1 MLNKRKGMEFKEF
14 SFGLFGIAFCLV
26 FISLIGLYSIS
37 QNSSGSIFS
46 SPFYKQILILI
57 PSFIISILVLYV
69 PKYSIHK
76 YVYHF
81 YFLGIIF
88 VLLPFLN
95 PKYAG
100 THRWLDVGLPFMIQ
114 PSEFAKLFTVL
125 ALARYLSDHNLR
137 MQRFKS
143 IILPIILSLIPTM
156 IVMNQPDLGTSIV
169 ILAPILPML
178 YWSGANSFYL
188 FLILAPIFS
197 MLTVFHTIAFTL
209 WALILAIVI
218 VISRSKLSFSII
230 MFFGNIFLGL
240 LSPIFWRMLS
250 NYQQNRIITFFNPE
264 KDPLGAAY
272 QIIQSKTAIGS
283 GGLFGKG
290 WGEGT
295 QTHLKFLPVQES
307 DFILSVLSEE
317 LGFFCIFFILIMVG
331 LLINKIIKNSF
342 LSKDRFSSLA
352 LIGFA
357 TIFLSHVFVN
367 TAMTV
372 GLIPVKGL
380 PFPFISAG
388 GSFLL
393 SSFLMLG
400 LCTNLSANYSD

>member
-1 MLNKRKGMEFKEF
+1 MQNKRKSIEFKEF

-37 QNSSGSIFS
+37 QNSSGNIFS

-57 PSFIISILVLYV
+57 PSFIISIMLLYI

-76 YVYHF
+76 YVYHA
-81 YFLGIIF
+81 YFFGIIF

-100 THRWLDVGLPFMIQ
+100 THRWFDLGLPFMIQ
-114 PSEFAKLFTVL
+114 PSEFAKVFTVL

-137 MQRFKS
+137 MQKFQS
-143 IILPIILSLIPTM
+143 IILPIILALIPTI

-188 FLILAPIFS
+188 FLILAPILS
-197 MLTVFHTIAFTL
+197 MLTVFHTLAFTL
-209 WALILAIVI
+209 WAMILAIVI
-218 VISRSKLSFSII
+218 ILSRSKLSFSII

-240 LSPIFWRMLS
+240 LSPVFWGMLS

-331 LLINKIIKNSF
+331 ILINKIIKNSF

-393 SSFLMLG
+393 SSFVMLG
-400 LCTNLSANYSD
+400 LCINLSANYSD

>member
-1 MLNKRKGMEFKEF
+1 MQNRRKGIEFKEF

-26 FISLIGLYSIS
+26 CISLIGLYSIS
-37 QNSSGSIFS
+37 QNSPGNIFS
-46 SPFYKQILILI
+46 NPFYKQILILI
-57 PSFIISILVLYV
+57 PSVIISIIVIYI

-76 YVYHF
+76 YVYQF

-100 THRWLDVGLPFMIQ
+100 THRWFDLGLPFMIQ
-114 PSEFAKLFTVL
+114 PSEFAKVFTVL

-137 MQRFKS
+137 MQRFQS
-143 IILPIILSLIPTM
+143 IILPIILSLIPTI

-188 FLILAPIFS
+188 FLILAPILS
-197 MLTVFHTIAFTL
+197 MLTVFHTVAFTL

-218 VISRSKLSFSII
+218 ILSRSKLSFSII

-295 QTHLKFLPVQES
+295 QTHLKFSPV
-307 DFILSVLSEE
+307 
-317 LGFFCIFFILIMVG
+317 
-331 LLINKIIKNSF
+331 
-342 LSKDRFSSLA
+342 
-352 LIGFA
+352 
-357 TIFLSHVFVN
+357 
-367 TAMTV
+367 
-372 GLIPVKGL
+372 
-380 PFPFISAG
+380 
-388 GSFLL
+388 
-393 SSFLMLG
+393 
-400 LCTNLSANYSD
+400 

>member
-1 MLNKRKGMEFKEF
+1 MLNKNQVDIKELSF
-14 SFGLFGIAFCLV
+14 SLFFLAFCLV
-26 FISLIGLYSIS
+26 GIGLIALNSIS
-37 QNSSGSIFS
+37 QQNNTIILN
-46 SPFYKQILILI
+46 SPFYKQIIILI
-57 PSFIISILVLYV
+57 PSVIISILVLYI
-69 PKYSIHK
+69 PKYEIHK
-76 YVYHF
+76 YVYLF
-81 YFLGIIF
+81 YLFGIIIIC
-88 VLLPFLN
+88 LPFLTG
-95 PKYAG
+95 KHAG
-100 THRWLDVGLPFMIQ
+100 TYRWFDIGLPFMIQ
-114 PSEFAKLFTVL
+114 PSEFAKIFTVL

-137 MQRFKS
+137 MKKFNS
-143 IILPIILSLIPTM
+143 IIFPVLIAIIPTI

-169 ILAPILPML
+169 ILAPVIPML

-188 FLILAPIFS
+188 FFLLAPILS
-197 MLTVFHTIAFTL
+197 MLTVFHTVAFSI
-209 WALILAIVI
+209 WALILAII
-218 VISRSKLSFSII
+218 IIYSRKSLPFSII

-240 LSPIFWRMLS
+240 LSPIFWSMLS
-250 NYQQNRIITFFNPE
+250 TYQQNRIITLFNPE

-307 DFILSVLSEE
+307 DFILSVISEE
-317 LGFFCIFFILIMVG
+317 LGFFCIFTILIMVG
-331 LLINKIIKNSF
+331 TLINIIIKNSY

-352 LIGFA
+352 LIGIG

-400 LCTNLSANYSD
+400 LAVNLSSNYSN

>member
-1 MLNKRKGMEFKEF
+1 MQHKRKGVEFNEF
-14 SFGLFGIAFCLV
+14 SFGLFVIAFCLV

-37 QNSSGSIFS
+37 QNATGNIFL
-46 SPFYKQILILI
+46 SPFYKQIIILI
-57 PSFIISILVLYV
+57 PSFIISIVVLYI

-81 YFLGIIF
+81 YVLGIIF
-88 VLLPFLN
+88 VLLPFLG
-95 PKYAG
+95 PKHAG
-100 THRWLDVGLPFMIQ
+100 THRWFDLGLPFMIQ

-137 MQRFKS
+137 MQKFQS
-143 IILPIILSLIPTM
+143 IILPIILTLIPT
-156 IVMNQPDLGTSIV
+156 IVVMNQPDLGTSIV

-188 FLILAPIFS
+188 FLILAPFLS

-209 WALILAIVI
+209 WAIILAIVI
-218 VISRSKLSFSII
+218 FLSRSRLIFSII

-240 LSPIFWRMLS
+240 LSPIFWGMLS
-250 NYQQNRIITFFNPE
+250 TYQQNRIITLFNPE

-317 LGFFCIFFILIMVG
+317 LGFFCIFFILISVG
-331 LLINKIIKNSF
+331 FLINRIIKNSF

-352 LIGFA
+352 LIGIA

-400 LCTNLSANYSD
+400 LSINLSANYSD